1 MPADR
6 MAAFGRGL
14 WVAALLAAGGTLHA
28 QQAQAPAA
36 PSAAHL
42 ALCAA
47 CHGPQGRTTNPE
59 IPSLAGQPRIFIE
72 NQLVLIREGLREVP
86 AMKGILDGMKDPE
99 LVALGHYFAAQ
110 TPAVA
115 PPVRDAAAYDR
126 GMALATRMHCGSC
139 HLPTYVGQQQVPRL
153 AGQPET
159 FLRQSMQQLRDK
171 PGPGRDTIMAATLR
185 GLTDGELSD
194 LAQYLAHFK

>member
-1 MPADR
+1 MHAER
-6 MAAFGRGL
+6 VAGAGSGL
-14 WVAALLAAGGTLHA
+14 LLAVLLATGGMVQA
-28 QQAQAPAA
+28 QQQPAQ

-86 AMKGILDGMKDPE
+86 AMKGILDGIKDSE
-99 LVALGHYFAAQ
+99 LVALGEYFAAQ
-110 TPAVA
+110 APAVA
-115 PPVRDAAAYDR
+115 PPVRDTAAYER
-126 GMALATRMHCGSC
+126 GRALASRLHCGSC
-139 HLPTYVGQQQVPRL
+139 HLPSYVGQQQVPRL

-159 FLRQSMQQLRDK
+159 FLLQSMQQLRDK
-171 PGPGRDTIMAATLR
+171 PGLGRDTVMAATLR
-185 GLTDGELSD
+185 GLNDGELTD
-194 LAQYLAHFK
+194 LAQFLSHFK